1 MKKVIS
7 IILFSAICAV
17 CAAQPSYTLS
27 QLRDSALASNIS
39 IRTARYDIQAS
50 DLQKDEALTKYFP
63 SVSATGVTFR
73 ADKGMLNKT
82 IKPSE
87 MISPDLA
94 AFLASI
100 LPPEVLASLNNPIT
114 ISMMKKGTIGSVI
127 AMQPIFAGG
136 QIINGNRLA
145 EVGRQASR
153 LQLNLAE
160 NEVEKTTEQYFW
172 QLASLQE
179 KLKTIETAM
188 SYVSDIN
195 KDVSVAVKAGVATKN
210 DLLQVQLRENEL
222 ESNKLKVLNGIS
234 LMKMLIGQFCGL
246 NNKDFNIQFD
256 SANPD
261 DLPERLDHIQ
271 ALFQTR
277 EYQLLEKSVEAARL
291 QRKLAIG
298 QYLPTVAVGAAYN
311 YHNLLKNDRT
321 FGMVMATV
329 SIPITDWWGGSYQI
343 KRKEIEVNKAIEQQ
357 QDKAAMLQI
366 RMQNAWNKVEESY
379 QQLHIAKRSIE
390 QAEEN
395 LRLQRDYYKAGLTNM
410 SDLLQAQL
418 LHQQTLDRY
427 TDAYSE
433 YQMAIMDYRHSVGQ

>member
-1 MKKVIS
+1 MKRLVY
-7 IILFSAICAV
+7 IIFFSAICAV

-50 DLQKDEALTKYFP
+50 DLQKEEAFTKYFP
-63 SVSATGVTFR
+63 SISATGVTFR
-73 ADKGMLNKT
+73 ADKGMFNKT
-82 IKPSE
+82 LHPSE

-100 LPPEVLASLNNPIT
+100 LPPEVLAALNNPIS
-114 ISMMKKGTIGSVI
+114 ISMMKKGTIGSLI
-127 AMQPIFAGG
+127 AMQPVFAGG
-136 QIINGNRLA
+136 QIIYGNRLA

-210 DLLQVQLRENEL
+210 DLLQVQLRQNEL

-246 NNKDFNIQFD
+246 NNTDFSIQFD
-256 SANPD
+256 SAKPD
-261 DLPERLDHIQ
+261 DLPEKLDHIQ
-271 ALFQTR
+271 ALYQTR

-291 QRKLAIG
+291 QKKLAVG
-298 QYLPTVAVGAAYN
+298 QYLPTVAVGASYN
-311 YHNLLKNDRT
+311 YHNLLKNDRS
-321 FGMVMATV
+321 FGMIMATV

-343 KRKEIEVNKAIEQQ
+343 KRKELEISKAIEQQ

-366 RMQNAWNKVEESY
+366 RMQNSWNKVEESY
-379 QQLHIAKRSIE
+379 QQLLIAKSSIE

-395 LRLQRDYYKAGLTNM
+395 LRIQRDYYKAGLTNM
-410 SDLLQAQL
+410 ADLLQAQL

-433 YQMAIMDYRHSVGQ
+433 YQMAILDYRHSVGQ

>member
-1 MKKVIS
+1 MKRLVS
-7 IILFSAICAV
+7 IIFFSAICAV

-50 DLQKDEALTKYFP
+50 DLQKEEAFTKYFP
-63 SVSATGVTFR
+63 SVSATGVTFK

-82 IKPSE
+82 LHPSE
-87 MISPDLA
+87 MISPNLA

-100 LPPEVLASLNNPIT
+100 LPPEVLAALNNPIS

-127 AMQPIFAGG
+127 AMQPVFAGG

-210 DLLQVQLRENEL
+210 DLLQVQLRQNEL

-246 NNKDFNIQFD
+246 NSQDFTIEFD
-256 SANPD
+256 SAS
-261 DLPERLDHIQ
+261 PENIPEKQDHIQ
-271 ALFQTR
+271 ALYQTK

-291 QRKLAIG
+291 QKKLAVG
-298 QYLPTVAVGAAYN
+298 QYLPTVAVGASYN
-311 YHNLLKNDRT
+311 YHNLLKNDRS
-321 FGMVMATV
+321 FGMIMATV

-343 KRKEIEVNKAIEQQ
+343 KRKELEISKAVEQQ

-366 RMQNAWNKVEESY
+366 RMQNSWNKVEESY
-379 QQLHIAKRSIE
+379 QQLLIAKRSIE

-395 LRLQRDYYKAGLTNM
+395 LRIQRDYYKAGLTNM
-410 SDLLQAQL
+410 ADLLQAQL

-427 TDAYSE
+427 TDAFSE
-433 YQMAIMDYRHSVGQ
+433 YQMAILDYRHSVGQ

>member
-50 DLQKDEALTKYFP
+50 DLQKEEAFTKYFP
-63 SVSATGVTFR
+63 SVSATGVSFR
-73 ADKGMLNKT
+73 ADRSMLNET
-82 IKPSE
+82 LKPSE

-100 LPPEVLASLNNPIT
+100 LPPDILTSLNNPIS

-179 KLKTIETAM
+179 KLKTIETAI

-210 DLLQVQLRENEL
+210 DLLQVQLRQNEL
-222 ESNKLKVLNGIS
+222 ESQKLKVINGIS

-246 NNKDFNIQFD
+246 NNTDFSIQFD

-291 QRKLAIG
+291 QKKLAIG

>member
-1 MKKVIS
+1 M
-7 IILFSAICAV
+7 
-17 CAAQPSYTLS
+17 
-27 QLRDSALASNIS
+27 
-39 IRTARYDIQAS
+39 
-50 DLQKDEALTKYFP
+50 
-63 SVSATGVTFR
+63 SATGVTFK

-82 IKPSE
+82 LHPSE

-100 LPPEVLASLNNPIT
+100 LPPEVLAALNNPIS
-114 ISMMKKGTIGSVI
+114 ISMMKKGAIGSLI
-127 AMQPIFAGG
+127 AMQPVFAGG

-210 DLLQVQLRENEL
+210 DLLQVQLRQNEL

-246 NNKDFNIQFD
+246 NNTDFSIQFD
-256 SANPD
+256 SAKPD
-261 DLPERLDHIQ
+261 DLPEKLDHIQ
-271 ALFQTR
+271 ALYQTR

-291 QRKLAIG
+291 QKKLAVG
-298 QYLPTVAVGAAYN
+298 QYLPTIAVGASYN
-311 YHNLLKNDRT
+311 YHNLLKNDRS
-321 FGMVMATV
+321 FGMIMATV

-343 KRKEIEVNKAIEQQ
+343 KRKELEISKAVEQQ
-357 QDKAAMLQI
+357 QDKASMLQI

-379 QQLHIAKRSIE
+379 QQLLIAKRSIE

-395 LRLQRDYYKAGLTNM
+395 LRLHRDYYKAGLTNM

-433 YQMAIMDYRHSVGQ
+433 YQMAILDYRHSVGQ